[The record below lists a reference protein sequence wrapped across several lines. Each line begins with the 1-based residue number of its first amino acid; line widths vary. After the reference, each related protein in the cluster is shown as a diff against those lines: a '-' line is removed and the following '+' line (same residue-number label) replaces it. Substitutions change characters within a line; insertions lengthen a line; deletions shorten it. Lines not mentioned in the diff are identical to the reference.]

1 MEPIHAKLTED
12 QEKEAMA
19 NLAFALYL
27 TLQQLSSL
35 DQKIVLGQYV
45 GLTPGILVGWSGREL
60 AALMTSTLSLIQTLM
75 VCGGLVERLP
85 MNDQE
90 RFLHGLALGMIQS
103 EN

>member
-1 MEPIHAKLTED
+1 
-12 QEKEAMA
+12 MA

-35 DQKIVLGQYV
+35 NQRIVLDQYI
-45 GLTPGILVGWSGREL
+45 GLTPEILVGWSGREL
-60 AALMTSTLSLIQTLM
+60 AALMIATLSLIPTLM
-75 VCGGLVERLP
+75 VDGGLVERLP